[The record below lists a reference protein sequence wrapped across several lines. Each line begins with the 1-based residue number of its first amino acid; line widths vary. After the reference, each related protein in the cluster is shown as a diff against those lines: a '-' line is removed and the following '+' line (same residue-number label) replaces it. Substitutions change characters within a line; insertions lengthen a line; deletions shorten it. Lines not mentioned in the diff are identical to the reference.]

1 MLAGKA
7 LEDLRGLLYNE
18 MHTSEGAKRQQQQ
31 LCGPIVAMSFNFA
44 VAVSIIMANK
54 LV

>member
-31 LCGPIVAMSFNFA
+31 LCWPIVAMSFNFA